1 MGVVLPNFMMSFS
14 LVAAL
19 ILLVGPVVSDLKI
32 QRINSGSWVLILLS
46 GFVLAFRWTSAEA
59 LAFVFSFALLWVGL
73 NFVPDKELALGDKN
87 LIMSLSVLVP
97 TVILPVLS
105 FALVLL
111 QTTTLLLKKPVPFV
125 PLLWVSLCFAFIL

>member
-1 MGVVLPNFMMSFS
+1 MNFN

-19 ILLVGPVVSDLKI
+19 ILLVGPVVSDLKV
-32 QRINSGSWVLILLS
+32 QRINSGSWVLVLLT
-46 GFVLAFRWTSAEA
+46 GFVLAFGWSSADA

-97 TVILPVLS
+97 TVILPALS
-105 FALVLL
+105 FALILL
-111 QTTTLLLKKPVPFV
+111 QTATLLLRKPVPFV
-125 PLLWVSLCFAFIL
+125 PLLWVSLFFAFIL